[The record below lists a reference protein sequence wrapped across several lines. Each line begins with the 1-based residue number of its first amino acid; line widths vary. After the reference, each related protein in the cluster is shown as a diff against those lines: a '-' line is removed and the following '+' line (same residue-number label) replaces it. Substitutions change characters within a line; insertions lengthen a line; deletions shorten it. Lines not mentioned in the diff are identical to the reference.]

1 MLDYFGFGKFGV
13 GRVGVRL
20 GFVEG
25 GGGAVALDEDASA
38 GGRGEHRPADE
49 RWKYSQRAIV
59 RRRAVDGVHRR

>member
-25 GGGAVALDEDASA
+25 GGGAVALDEVGWGNWVVQEFA
-38 GGRGEHRPADE
+38 GGGFGGGE
-49 RWKYSQRAIV
+49 V
-59 RRRAVDGVHRR
+59 